1 MSAGEVLHPRKTHYS
16 TTNCTNFHEWG
27 AASPQ
32 ILLAGFIRV
41 HAGYFVVQ
49 GHLGRMGARRGFGKI
64 MDGKIMD
71 GKIIFLGIRLRASR
85 LRRSIQASS
94 SPAPFFSRASG
105 V

>member
-41 HAGYFVVQ
+41 HAGYLWFKDIRA
-49 GHLGRMGARRGFGKI
+49 GWAHGGGFAKSWTA
-64 MDGKIMD
+64 KSF
-71 GKIIFLGIRLRASR
+71 FLGIRLRASR
-85 LRRSIQASS
+85 LRRDIGGIVLACPIFQPRKRRLRGA
-94 SPAPFFSRASG
+94 
-105 V
+105 